1 MPPFLIYSLDYSEFL
16 FYYYWRMSKSALSS
30 LKNNLAVLEEIIETF
45 SSNFEL
51 REILNNIAKIIGKVT
66 KADSCFIYLIT
77 GDEVILK
84 GSQNP
89 HHSNL
94 AKIKMKLGEG
104 ITGWVAET
112 KKTVAISQK
121 AYEDKRF
128 KLFSGLPE
136 DKFEGFLS
144 VPIIFQKKVIG
155 VINIQHRRSKK
166 YSKKDISFME
176 TIAKQIGGILEVSRL
191 ISETNV
197 LKEALET
204 QKLIAKAKAILI
216 RSGNL
221 SEEDAHKL
229 LVKKSMDKRK
239 SLKEVAEAIIL
250 AEDVVR

>member
-1 MPPFLIYSLDYSEFL
+1 MAKTQNSDI
-16 FYYYWRMSKSALSS
+16 
-30 LKNNLAVLEEIIETF
+30 KNNLAILQEIIETF
-45 SSNFEL
+45 SNNFEL
-51 REILNNIAKIIGKVT
+51 KEILNNIAKIIGKVT
-66 KADSCFIYLIT
+66 KADSCFIYLIS

-94 AKIKMKLGEG
+94 AKVKMKVGEG

-112 KKTVAISQK
+112 RKSVAIQSR

-144 VPIIFQKKVIG
+144 VPIIFQKRVIG
-155 VINIQHRRSKK
+155 VINVQHRKPKK
-166 YSKKDISFME
+166 YSKSNIEFLE

-191 ISETNV
+191 ISETDV
-197 LKEALET
+197 LKDALET
-204 QKLIAKAKAILI
+204 QKLVSKAKAILMK
-216 RSGNL
+216 SGNL
-221 SEEDAHKL
+221 SEEEAHHL

-239 SLKEVAEAIIL
+239 TLKEVAEAVIL
-250 AEDVVR
+250 AEEVIK

>member
-1 MPPFLIYSLDYSEFL
+1 MATKNQNLDV
-16 FYYYWRMSKSALSS
+16 
-30 LKNNLAVLEEIIETF
+30 KNNLLILQEIIETA
-45 SSNFEL
+45 SNNFDL
-51 REILNNIAKIIGKVT
+51 REILDNIAKIIGKIT
-66 KADSCFIYLIT
+66 KADSCFIYLIS
-77 GDEVILK
+77 GEEVILK
-84 GSQNP
+84 ASQNP

-94 AKIKMKLGEG
+94 SRVKMKVGEG

-112 KKTVAISQK
+112 KKSVAISKK

-128 KLFSGLPE
+128 KLFSSLPE

-144 VPIIFQKKVIG
+144 VPIIFRNHVIG
-155 VINIQHRRSKK
+155 VINVQHKKSKRYPRK
-166 YSKKDISFME
+166 EINFLE

-204 QKLIAKAKAILI
+204 QKIINKAKAILI
-216 RSGNL
+216 KAGGL
-221 SEEDAHKL
+221 TEQEAHRL

-250 AEDVVR
+250 AQDVMA

>member
-1 MPPFLIYSLDYSEFL
+1 
-16 FYYYWRMSKSALSS
+16 MSKDQNSDV
-30 LKNNLAVLEEIIETF
+30 KNNLAILQEIIDTIGNGF
-45 SSNFEL
+45 DL
-51 REILNNIAKIIGKVT
+51 KEILNNIAKIIGKIT
-66 KADSCFIYLIT
+66 KADSCFIYLIS

-84 GSQNP
+84 ASQNP

-94 AKIKMKLGEG
+94 AKIKMKVGEG

-112 KKTVAISQK
+112 KKSVAIFSK

-128 KLFSGLPE
+128 KLFSSLPE

-144 VPIIFQKKVIG
+144 VPIIFKNSVIG
-155 VINIQHRRSKK
+155 VINVQHKKSKK
-166 YSKKDISFME
+166 YQKKEISFLE

-204 QKLIAKAKAILI
+204 QKLINKAKAILMKN
-216 RSGNL
+216 GGL
-221 SEEDAHKL
+221 TEEEAHRL
-229 LVKKSMDKRK
+229 LVKKSMDKRR

-250 AEDVVR
+250 AQEVIK

>member
-1 MPPFLIYSLDYSEFL
+1 MTKHQDSDV
-16 FYYYWRMSKSALSS
+16 
-30 LKNNLAVLEEIIETF
+30 KNNLAILQEIIDTIGNGF
-45 SSNFEL
+45 DL
-51 REILNNIAKIIGKVT
+51 KEILNNVAKIIGKIT
-66 KADSCFIYLIT
+66 RADSCFIYLIS

-84 GSQNP
+84 ASQNP

-94 AKIKMKLGEG
+94 TKVKMKVGEG

-112 KKTVAISQK
+112 KKTVAISTK

-128 KLFSGLPE
+128 KLFSSLPE

-144 VPIIFQKKVIG
+144 VPIIFKNSVIG
-155 VINIQHRRSKK
+155 VINVQHKKSKK
-166 YSKKDISFME
+166 YPKKEINFLE

-204 QKLIAKAKAILI
+204 QKLINKAKSILMK
-216 RSGNL
+216 SGGL
-221 SEEDAHKL
+221 SEQEAHQL
-229 LVKKSMDKRK
+229 LVKKSMDKRR

-250 AEDVVR
+250 AQEVVT

>member
-1 MPPFLIYSLDYSEFL
+1 
-16 FYYYWRMSKSALSS
+16 
-30 LKNNLAVLEEIIETF
+30 
-45 SSNFEL
+45 
-51 REILNNIAKIIGKVT
+51 
-66 KADSCFIYLIT
+66 
-77 GDEVILK
+77 
-84 GSQNP
+84 
-89 HHSNL
+89 
-94 AKIKMKLGEG
+94 MKLGEG

-112 KKTVAISQK
+112 KKTVAISTK

-155 VINIQHRRSKK
+155 VINVQHRKSKK
-166 YSKKDISFME
+166 YSSKDIKFLE

-191 ISETNV
+191 ISETDV

-204 QKLIAKAKAILI
+204 QKLISKAKAILI

-221 SEEDAHKL
+221 SEEEAHRL

-250 AEDVVR
+250 AQEVIK